1 MCRRLYPICSF
12 QIIQR
17 VSLFAAIGF
26 GPEFETGKQTE
37 QKRGAENERERDY
50 EIEKEGGVIEGH
62 ENVTQKY

>member
-1 MCRRLYPICSF
+1 M
-12 QIIQR
+12 
-17 VSLFAAIGF
+17 SLFAAIGF